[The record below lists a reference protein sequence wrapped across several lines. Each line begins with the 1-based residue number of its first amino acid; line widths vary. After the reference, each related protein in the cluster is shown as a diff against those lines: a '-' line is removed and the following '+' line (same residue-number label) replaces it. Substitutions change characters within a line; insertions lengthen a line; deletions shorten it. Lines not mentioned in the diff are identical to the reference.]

1 MNGVN
6 GSAHPSAA
14 IPPSLRLIAGL
25 TLAFANFIVILDLTI
40 ANVSIPHIAGSLGV
54 TLEQG
59 AWVITSYAVA
69 EAICVPLTG
78 WIASRFGSVRTF
90 LFSMAGF
97 GFFSMLCG
105 LSVSIEML
113 VMCRI
118 GQGVFGAFLMP
129 MSQTLLL
136 RVFPPEQQN
145 IAMGMWAMTL
155 LLGPALGPIIGGWL
169 TDNWSWHWI
178 FLINVPI
185 VVVAVFGGA
194 VLLRPL
200 ETDRRALPIDI
211 IGLVLLVIWVGCLQ
225 IILDI
230 GRNHDW
236 FGDPL
241 IVTLAITSAV
251 AFLIFVIWELT
262 EEHPVVDLRV
272 LRHRGLSVALVVLA
286 ISFGAYFAGFVIIP
300 QWQQAWLGYTAT
312 QAGYSSSFTAI
323 GGLLTAPIVVMLM
336 SRYDPRLLVSA
347 GIVWLAIIGLTRT
360 LWTSDSDFWTLSL
373 PQLILGLGMTFFMLP
388 IINLTLSTVD
398 EDEVASA
405 AGLQSFMR
413 TIATAFATSVSLTYW
428 GDTQRAARNDIV
440 AVMEPGAANGSIS
453 GLGFSPQSVLQ
464 MLNNMV
470 EAEATTLS
478 IIHIFWTTSAI
489 LLVAAA
495 LIWLAPRPKRSGG
508 ISIGH

>member
-1 MNGVN
+1 MN
-6 GSAHPSAA
+6 AA
-14 IPPSLRLIAGL
+14 TKSLKGIPPSLRIVAGL
-25 TLAFANFIVILDLTI
+25 TLAFANFMVILDLTI

-59 AWVITSYAVA
+59 AWVITSYAIA
-69 EAICVPLTG
+69 EAICVPLTA
-78 WIASRFGSVRTF
+78 WIAARYGSVRTF
-90 LFSMAGF
+90 LFSMMGF
-97 GFFSMLCG
+97 GAFSMLCG

-113 VMCRI
+113 VICRI

-185 VVVAVFGGA
+185 AVIATIGA
-194 VLLRPL
+194 AILLRPI
-200 ETDRRALPIDI
+200 ETERQFLPIDYV
-211 IGLVLLVIWVGCLQ
+211 GLILLVIWVGCLQ

-241 IVTLAITSAV
+241 IVALAVTSAI

-262 EEHPVVDLRV
+262 EDNPMVDLRV
-272 LRHRGLSVALVVLA
+272 LRHRGLSVSLVVLA
-286 ISFGAYFAGFVIIP
+286 ISFGAYFAGFVIVP

-323 GGLLTAPIVVMLM
+323 AGLLTAPIVVILM
-336 SRYDPRLLVSA
+336 PRFDPRLLVSA
-347 GIVWLAIIGLTRT
+347 GIVWLSVMGLTRV
-360 LWTSDSDFWTLSL
+360 LWTTNSDFWTLSA
-373 PQLILGLGMTFFMLP
+373 PQFVMGLGMTFFMLP
-388 IINLTLSTVD
+388 IINLTLNTVD
-398 EDEVASA
+398 EHEVASA

-413 TIATAFATSVSLTYW
+413 TIATAFATSISLTYW

-440 AVMEPGAANGSIS
+440 AALEPAAADSLIA
-453 GLGFSPQSVLQ
+453 GLGFSPEAALQ
-464 MLNNMV
+464 ILNNIV
-470 EAEATTLS
+470 EVEATTLS
-478 IIHIFWTTSAI
+478 VIHVFWTTSAI
-489 LLVAAA
+489 LLIAAA
-495 LIWLAPRPKRSGG
+495 LIWLSPRPKRRGG
-508 ISIGH
+508 MPMGH

>member
-1 MNGVN
+1 MNGAAQA
-6 GSAHPSAA
+6 SAGF
-14 IPPSLRLIAGL
+14 PPSLRLIAGL
-25 TLAFANFIVILDLTI
+25 TLAFANFMVILDLTI
-40 ANVSIPHIAGSLGV
+40 ANVSIPSIAGGLGV

-78 WIASRFGSVRTF
+78 WIAGRFGSVQTF
-90 LFSMAGF
+90 LLSMAGF
-97 GFFSMLCG
+97 GLFSMLCG

-113 VMCRI
+113 VICRI

-185 VVVAVFGGA
+185 AVLAAFAGA
-194 VLLRPL
+194 VLLRRV
-200 ETDRRALPIDI
+200 ETDRQVLPIDI
-211 IGLVLLVIWVGCLQ
+211 IGLVLLVVWVGCLQ

-241 IVTLAITSAV
+241 IVALAITSAI
-251 AFLIFVIWELT
+251 AFLIFVVWELT
-262 EEHPVVDLRV
+262 EDHPVVDLRV
-272 LRHRGLSVALVVLA
+272 LRHRGLSISLAVLA
-286 ISFGAYFAGFVIIP
+286 IGFGAYFAGFVIIP

-312 QAGYSSSFTAI
+312 QAGFSSSFTAI

-336 SRYDPRLLVSA
+336 ARYDPRALVSA
-347 GIVWLAIIGLTRT
+347 GIVWLAVIGLTRT
-360 LWTSDSDFWTLSL
+360 FWTSDSGFWTLTL
-373 PQLILGLGMTFFMLP
+373 PQFFLGLGMTFFMLP
-388 IINLTLSTVD
+388 IINLTLNTVN

-413 TIATAFATSVSLTYW
+413 TIATAFATSISLTYW
-428 GDTQRAARNDIV
+428 GDTQRATRNDIV
-440 AVMEPGAANGSIS
+440 AVLEPGSAEGAIS
-453 GLGFSPQSVLQ
+453 RLGFSPEAALQ
-464 MLNNMV
+464 TLSNMV
-470 EAEATTLS
+470 EVEATTLAV
-478 IIHIFWTTSAI
+478 IHVFWTTSTI

-495 LIWLAPRPKRSGG
+495 LIWLAPRPKRRGG
-508 ISIGH
+508 MPMGH